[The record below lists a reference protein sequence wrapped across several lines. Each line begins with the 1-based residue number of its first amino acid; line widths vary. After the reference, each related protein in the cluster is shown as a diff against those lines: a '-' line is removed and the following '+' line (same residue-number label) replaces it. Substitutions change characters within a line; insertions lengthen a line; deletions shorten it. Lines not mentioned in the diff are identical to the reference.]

1 MTADIFTTLAQEL
14 ADMSTAYDYELIEHR
29 ATQDDRDHA
38 YHRLAEAWELTSTGS
53 AGCADRSLA
62 EVLQAD
68 QAAIWAALG
77 RDPDTGGPE
86 DLAGAVAEAVE
97 TLPTAADALRDYLV
111 SQGYPADPVTSTDLP
126 PTLRALAD
134 VLL

>member
-14 ADMSTAYDYELIEHR
+14 ADMSTAYDYELTEHR

-62 EVLQAD
+62 DVMRDD
-68 QAAIWAALG
+68 QDRLWTALG
-77 RDPDTGGPE
+77 HDDTGSVDE
-86 DLAGAVAEAVE
+86 LVAAVESAVE